1 MEEEIIKFKTA
12 KLAKEK
18 GFDWKVLNHY
28 RDGESYS
35 KELINGGSWY
45 NMNCSKEQ
53 KLWNCNLYSAPTQS
67 LLSTW
72 LKKTYGLYAY
82 IDWVDDEVVIVDF
95 KNSEGEEL
103 FRVNC
108 YDFVPDYESEE
119 ELLEELLQKAL
130 KLIK

>member
-1 MEEEIIKFKTA
+1 MEEKLIKFETA

-35 KELINGGSWY
+35 KELINGGTWY

-67 LLSTW
+67 YLQKWLREVHKINNLNIFPDGNDNYVPWRGLLTMDNLYLFHKE
-72 LKKTYGLYAY
+72 LKFKTYEEALEKGLQ
-82 IDWVDDEVVIVDF
+82 E
-95 KNSEGEEL
+95 
-103 FRVNC
+103 
-108 YDFVPDYESEE
+108 
-119 ELLEELLQKAL
+119 AL
-130 KLIK
+130 KLI